1 MQTMIGKTLGRYQ
14 ISVKLGAG
22 GMGEVYRAH
31 DERLE
36 RDVAIKVLNAAKLE
50 ENSSRKR
57 FKKEALML
65 SKLNHPNIA
74 TILDFDTQEGVDFL
88 VMEYIVGTTLSAKLE
103 NGAMTEKELLPYA
116 LQIATAID
124 EAHALGVIHRDL
136 KPSNIFVT
144 PKGQV
149 KVLDF
154 GLAKLVESP
163 THEAVTKATTE
174 SNLLVGTL
182 PYMSPEQLLS
192 ESIDARTDI
201 YSFGVLLYEM
211 STGKLPYSATQPIT
225 LANAILN
232 KIPPPPTQLRPEI
245 SPRLQEIILKCMEKD
260 REKRYQTAKELL
272 VDLRRLATPSMV
284 MPDLSSTVSPKSFSI
299 KSRFLTI
306 AAVIAFVLLAAFG
319 AYKFAQSRKGAAG
332 RQGFTEIQSV
342 VALPSK
348 VFGSNENLFLT
359 DAIPNALSTQLS
371 QIRGLETKAP
381 PTSQDMDRIGGD
393 MTKIAQLYGVNGLIS
408 SSITTDAD
416 HFRLNLQLI
425 DSRNRNLLWSRDY
438 DGQKQHYIELVR
450 TAAEGLRQALRPEA
464 APLASES
471 GKVNTD
477 AELMFQ
483 RGFYNMRNYANRK
496 EPADF
501 DHALADLKR
510 ALELDPTNA
519 KAAATIA
526 RLYGGPRLESGAPLS
541 EVLPQIDQWAYKALQ
556 LDYRCGEAW
565 QVLSVA
571 EEMRPGG
578 DKRKRLE
585 YALKGATYAPRSGYG
600 HHVLGVA
607 LSRTSFTLSL
617 KATEEG
623 IKQDPLHLNG
633 LAFRAG
639 ILSRDNRPE
648 EGLKLLNQVLSIE
661 PEMPLAIL
669 MKQWLLLRDH
679 QYQEAEKLIGP
690 VDKLA
695 AEHRLHPGWVGFTH
709 DWFDFEKN
717 IALKNKA
724 EASAALQRLVSQA
737 RGEAPPFPRWES
749 VTGTVLGIQAQY
761 DSVDSTLQTLSER
774 AAKNI
779 FEPYDWLLLNQEIEP
794 IRKDKRFPGLVERS
808 KTEFED
814 MLKVLEEARARNE
827 MPSYLES
834 TLAQVRSLKIPS
846 SK

>member
-1 MQTMIGKTLGRYQ
+1 MLGKTLGRYQ

-36 RDVAIKVLNAAKLE
+36 RDVAIKVLNATKLE

-57 FKKEALML
+57 FRKEALVL

-103 NGAMTEKELLPYA
+103 KGAMSEKEMLPYA
-116 LQIATAID
+116 LQIATAME

-144 PKGQV
+144 PKGQI

-154 GLAKLVESP
+154 GLAKLIEQP
-163 THEAVTKATTE
+163 THTAVTKATTE

-192 ESIDARTDI
+192 EPIDARTDI

-225 LANAILN
+225 LANSILN
-232 KIPPPPTQLRPEI
+232 KDPAPPQQLRPDM
-245 SPRLQEIILKCMEKD
+245 SPRLQEIILKCMDKD
-260 REKRYQTAKELL
+260 KEKRYQTAKELL

-284 MPDLSSTVSPKSFSI
+284 MPDFETTVAHKPFSI
-299 KSRFLTI
+299 KPRYLTV
-306 AAVIAFVLLAAFG
+306 AAVVAVVLLAAFG
-319 AYKFAQSRKGAAG
+319 VYKLTRSRKAATTQ
-332 RQGFTEIQSV
+332 QGFPEIQSV

-371 QIRGLETKAP
+371 QIKGLETKAP

-393 MTKIAQLYGVNGLIS
+393 ISKIAQLYGVNALIS

-425 DSRNRNLLWSRDY
+425 DSQNRNLLWSRDY
-438 DGQKQHYIELVR
+438 DGQRQHYIELVR
-450 TAAEGLRQALRPEA
+450 TAAEGLRQALRPDTS
-464 APLASES
+464 PLTSE
-471 GKVNTD
+471 GKTNTD

-483 RGFYNMRNYANRK
+483 RGFYNMRNFANRK
-496 EPADF
+496 QQEDF
-501 DHALADLKR
+501 DRALADLKR
-510 ALELDPTNA
+510 TLELDPTNA
-519 KAAATIA
+519 RAAATIA
-526 RLYGGPRLESGAPLS
+526 RLYAGPKLESGAPLS
-541 EVLPQIDQWAYKALQ
+541 EVLPQIDEWAYKALQ

-585 YALKGATYAPRSGYG
+585 YALKGAVYAPQSGSG
-600 HHVLGVA
+600 QHVLGVA

-617 KATEEG
+617 KATEEA
-623 IKQDPLHLNG
+623 IKQDPLYLNG
-633 LAFRAG
+633 LIFRAG
-639 ILSRDNRPE
+639 ILSRENRPK
-648 EGLKLLNQVLSIE
+648 EGLQLIDKVFSIE
-661 PEMPLAIL
+661 PNTPIAIL
-669 MKQWLLLRDH
+669 MKLWLLLRDH
-679 QYQEAEKLIGP
+679 QYQEAEKLIAP
-690 VDKLA
+690 VDKLV
-695 AEHRLHPGWVGFTH
+695 AEHKLHPGWAGFTH

-717 IALKNKA
+717 VATKNKA

-749 VTGTVLGIQAQY
+749 VTGTVLGMQAQY
-761 DSVDSTLQTLSER
+761 DSVDATLQTLSMR

-779 FEPYDWLLLNQEIEP
+779 FEPYDWLILNNEIEP

-814 MLKVLEEARARNE
+814 MLKILEEARTRNE

>member
-1 MQTMIGKTLGRYQ
+1 MIGKTLGRYQ

-57 FKKEALML
+57 FRKEALVL

-103 NGAMTEKELLPYA
+103 KGAMSEKEMLPYA
-116 LQIATAID
+116 LQIATAME

-144 PKGQV
+144 PKGQI

-154 GLAKLVESP
+154 GLAKLVAPP

-192 ESIDARTDI
+192 EQIDARTDI
-201 YSFGVLLYEM
+201 YSFGILLYEM

-225 LANAILN
+225 LANSILN
-232 KIPPPPTQLRPEI
+232 KEPAPPQQLRPDI
-245 SPRLQEIILKCMEKD
+245 SPRLQEIILKCIEKD
-260 REKRYQTAKELL
+260 KEKRYQTAKELL

-284 MPDLSSTVSPKSFSI
+284 MPDFETTVARKPFAI
-299 KSRFLTI
+299 KPRYLTI
-306 AAVIAFVLLAAFG
+306 TAIVAFVLLAAFG
-319 AYKFAQSRKGAAG
+319 AYKLTRSRKAAVTQ
-332 RQGFTEIQSV
+332 QGFTEIQSV

-371 QIRGLETKAP
+371 QIKGLETKAP

-393 MTKIAQLYGVNGLIS
+393 ISKISQLYGVNALIS

-425 DSRNRNLLWSRDY
+425 DSQNRNLLWSRDY
-438 DGQKQHYIELVR
+438 DGQRQHYIELVR
-450 TAAEGLRQALRPEA
+450 TAAEGLRQALRPETS
-464 APLASES
+464 PLTSEA
-471 GKVNTD
+471 KANTD

-483 RGFYNMRNYANRK
+483 RGFYNMRNYANLK
-496 EPADF
+496 QPEDF
-501 DHALADLKR
+501 DRALADLKR
-510 ALELDPTNA
+510 TLELDPTNA
-519 KAAATIA
+519 RAAATIA
-526 RLYGGPRLESGAPLS
+526 RLYAGPKLESGAPLS
-541 EVLPQIDQWAYKALQ
+541 EVLPQIDEWAYKALQ

-585 YALKGATYAPRSGYG
+585 YALKGAMYTPKSGSG
-600 HHVLGVA
+600 QHVLGVA

-617 KATEEG
+617 KATEEA
-623 IKQDPLHLNG
+623 IKQDPLYLNG
-633 LAFRAG
+633 LIFRAG
-639 ILSRDNRPE
+639 ILSRENRPK
-648 EGLKLLNQVLSIE
+648 EGLQLIDQVLSIE
-661 PEMPLAIL
+661 PNAPIAIL
-669 MKQWLLLRDH
+669 MKLWLLLRDH
-679 QYQEAEKLIGP
+679 QYQEAEKLIAP
-690 VDKLA
+690 VDKMV
-695 AEHRLHPGWVGFTH
+695 AEHKLHPGWAGFTR

-717 IALKNKA
+717 IAIKNKT
-724 EASAALQRLVSQA
+724 EASAALKRLVSQA

-749 VTGTVLGIQAQY
+749 VTGTVLGMQAQY
-761 DSVDSTLQTLSER
+761 DSVDSTLETLSMR
-774 AAKNI
+774 ASKNI
-779 FEPYDWLLLNQEIEP
+779 FEPYDWLILNQEIEP
-794 IRKDKRFPGLVERS
+794 IRKDKRFAGLVERS

-834 TLAQVRSLKIPS
+834 TLQQVRSLKIPS

>member
-1 MQTMIGKTLGRYQ
+1 MLGKTLGRYQ

-57 FKKEALML
+57 FRKEALVL

-103 NGAMTEKELLPYA
+103 KGAMSEKEMLPYA
-116 LQIATAID
+116 LQIATAME

-144 PKGQV
+144 PKGQI

-154 GLAKLVESP
+154 GLAKLIEQP
-163 THEAVTKATTE
+163 THTAVTKATTE

-192 ESIDARTDI
+192 EPIDARTDI

-225 LANAILN
+225 LANSILN
-232 KIPPPPTQLRPEI
+232 KDPAPPQQLRPDM
-245 SPRLQEIILKCMEKD
+245 SPRLQEIILKCMDKD
-260 REKRYQTAKELL
+260 KEKRYQTAKELL

-284 MPDLSSTVSPKSFSI
+284 MPDFETTVAHKPFSI
-299 KSRFLTI
+299 KPRYLTV
-306 AAVIAFVLLAAFG
+306 AAVVAVVLLTAFG
-319 AYKFAQSRKGAAG
+319 VYKLTRSRKASTAQ
-332 RQGFTEIQSV
+332 QGFPEIQSV

-371 QIRGLETKAP
+371 QIKGLETKAP

-393 MTKIAQLYGVNGLIS
+393 ISKIAQLYGVNALIS

-425 DSRNRNLLWSRDY
+425 DSQNRNLLWSRDY
-438 DGQKQHYIELVR
+438 DGQRQHYIELVR
-450 TAAEGLRQALRPEA
+450 TAAEGLRQALRPDTS
-464 APLASES
+464 PLTSE
-471 GKVNTD
+471 GKANTD

-483 RGFYNMRNYANRK
+483 RGFYNMRNFANRK
-496 EPADF
+496 QQEDF
-501 DHALADLKR
+501 DRALADLKR
-510 ALELDPTNA
+510 TLELDPTNA
-519 KAAATIA
+519 RAAATIA
-526 RLYGGPRLESGAPLS
+526 RLYAGPKLESGAPLS
-541 EVLPQIDQWAYKALQ
+541 EVLPQIDEWAYKALQ

-585 YALKGATYAPRSGYG
+585 YALKGAVYAPQSGSG
-600 HHVLGVA
+600 QHVLGVA

-617 KATEEG
+617 KATEEA
-623 IKQDPLHLNG
+623 IKQDPLYLNG
-633 LAFRAG
+633 LIFRAG
-639 ILSRDNRPE
+639 ILSRENRPK
-648 EGLKLLNQVLSIE
+648 EGLQLIDKVFSIE
-661 PEMPLAIL
+661 PNTPIAIL
-669 MKQWLLLRDH
+669 MKLWLLLRDH
-679 QYQEAEKLIGP
+679 QYQEAEKLIAP
-690 VDKLA
+690 VDKLV
-695 AEHRLHPGWVGFTH
+695 AEHKLHPGWAGFTH

-717 IALKNKA
+717 VAIKNKA

-749 VTGTVLGIQAQY
+749 VTGTVLGMQAQY
-761 DSVDSTLQTLSER
+761 DSVDSTLQTLSMR
-774 AAKNI
+774 ASKNI
-779 FEPYDWLLLNQEIEP
+779 FEPYDWLILNKEIEP
-794 IRKDKRFPGLVERS
+794 IRKDKRFAGLVERS

-814 MLKVLEEARARNE
+814 MLKVLEAARARNE

>member
-1 MQTMIGKTLGRYQ
+1 MIGKTLGRYQ

-57 FKKEALML
+57 FRKEALVL

-103 NGAMTEKELLPYA
+103 KGAMSEKEMLPYA
-116 LQIATAID
+116 LQIATAME

-144 PKGQV
+144 PKGQI

-154 GLAKLVESP
+154 GLAKLVAPP

-192 ESIDARTDI
+192 EQIDARTDI
-201 YSFGVLLYEM
+201 YSFGILLYEM

-225 LANAILN
+225 LANSILN
-232 KIPPPPTQLRPEI
+232 KEPAPPQQLRPDI
-245 SPRLQEIILKCMEKD
+245 SPRLQEIILKCIEKD
-260 REKRYQTAKELL
+260 KEKRYQTAKELL

-284 MPDLSSTVSPKSFSI
+284 MPDFETTVARKPFAI
-299 KSRFLTI
+299 KPRYLTI
-306 AAVIAFVLLAAFG
+306 TAIVAFVLLAAFG
-319 AYKFAQSRKGAAG
+319 AYKLTRSRKAAVTQ
-332 RQGFTEIQSV
+332 QGFTEIQSV

-371 QIRGLETKAP
+371 QIKGLETKAP

-393 MTKIAQLYGVNGLIS
+393 ISKISQLYGVNALIS

-425 DSRNRNLLWSRDY
+425 DSQNRNLLWSRDY
-438 DGQKQHYIELVR
+438 DGQRQHYIELVR
-450 TAAEGLRQALRPEA
+450 TAAEGLRQALRPETS
-464 APLASES
+464 PLTSEA
-471 GKVNTD
+471 KANTD

-483 RGFYNMRNYANRK
+483 RGFYNMRNYANLK
-496 EPADF
+496 QPEDF
-501 DHALADLKR
+501 DRALADLKR
-510 ALELDPTNA
+510 TLELDPTNA
-519 KAAATIA
+519 RAAATIA
-526 RLYGGPRLESGAPLS
+526 RLYAGPKLESGAPLS
-541 EVLPQIDQWAYKALQ
+541 EVLPQIDEWAYKALQ

-585 YALKGATYAPRSGYG
+585 YALKGAMYTPKSGSG
-600 HHVLGVA
+600 QHVLGVA

-617 KATEEG
+617 KATEEA
-623 IKQDPLHLNG
+623 IKQDPLYLNG
-633 LAFRAG
+633 LIFRAG
-639 ILSRDNRPE
+639 ILSRENRPK
-648 EGLKLLNQVLSIE
+648 EGLRLIDQVFSIE
-661 PEMPLAIL
+661 PNAPIAIL
-669 MKQWLLLRDH
+669 MKLWLLLRDH
-679 QYQEAEKLIGP
+679 QYQEAEKLIAP
-690 VDKLA
+690 VDKMV
-695 AEHRLHPGWVGFTH
+695 AEHKLHPGWAGFTR

-717 IALKNKA
+717 IAIKNKT

-749 VTGTVLGIQAQY
+749 VTGTVLGMQAQY
-761 DSVDSTLQTLSER
+761 DSVDSTLETL
-774 AAKNI
+774 
-779 FEPYDWLLLNQEIEP
+779 
-794 IRKDKRFPGLVERS
+794 
-808 KTEFED
+808 
-814 MLKVLEEARARNE
+814 
-827 MPSYLES
+827 
-834 TLAQVRSLKIPS
+834 
-846 SK
+846 

>member
-1 MQTMIGKTLGRYQ
+1 MLGKTLGRYQ

-36 RDVAIKVLNAAKLE
+36 RDVAIKVLNATKLE

-57 FKKEALML
+57 FRKEALVL

-103 NGAMTEKELLPYA
+103 KGAMSEKEMLPYA
-116 LQIATAID
+116 LQIATAME

-144 PKGQV
+144 PKGQI

-154 GLAKLVESP
+154 GLAKLIEQP
-163 THEAVTKATTE
+163 THTAVTKATTE

-192 ESIDARTDI
+192 EPIDARTDI

-225 LANAILN
+225 LANSILN
-232 KIPPPPTQLRPEI
+232 KDPAPPQQLRPDM
-245 SPRLQEIILKCMEKD
+245 SPRLQEIILKCMDKD
-260 REKRYQTAKELL
+260 KEKRYQTAKELL

-284 MPDLSSTVSPKSFSI
+284 MPDFETTVAHKPFSI
-299 KSRFLTI
+299 KPRYLTV
-306 AAVIAFVLLAAFG
+306 AAVVAVVLLAAFG
-319 AYKFAQSRKGAAG
+319 VYKLTRSRKAATTQ
-332 RQGFTEIQSV
+332 QGFPEIQSV

-371 QIRGLETKAP
+371 QIKGLETKAP

-393 MTKIAQLYGVNGLIS
+393 ISKIAQLYGVNALIS

-425 DSRNRNLLWSRDY
+425 DSQDRNLLWSRDY
-438 DGQKQHYIELVR
+438 DGQRQHYIELVR
-450 TAAEGLRQALRPEA
+450 TAAEGLRQALRPDTS
-464 APLASES
+464 PLTSE
-471 GKVNTD
+471 GKTNTD

-483 RGFYNMRNYANRK
+483 RGFYNMRNFANRK
-496 EPADF
+496 QQEDF
-501 DHALADLKR
+501 DRALADLKR
-510 ALELDPTNA
+510 TLELDPTNA
-519 KAAATIA
+519 RAAATIA
-526 RLYGGPRLESGAPLS
+526 RLYAGPKLESGAPLS
-541 EVLPQIDQWAYKALQ
+541 EVLPQIDEWAYKALQ

-585 YALKGATYAPRSGYG
+585 YALKGAVYAPQSGSG
-600 HHVLGVA
+600 QHVLGVA

-617 KATEEG
+617 KATEEA
-623 IKQDPLHLNG
+623 IKQDPLYLNG
-633 LAFRAG
+633 LIFRAG
-639 ILSRDNRPE
+639 ILSRENRPK
-648 EGLKLLNQVLSIE
+648 EGLQLIDKVFSIE
-661 PEMPLAIL
+661 PNTPIAIL
-669 MKQWLLLRDH
+669 MKLWLLLRDH
-679 QYQEAEKLIGP
+679 QYQEAEKLIAP
-690 VDKLA
+690 VDKLV
-695 AEHRLHPGWVGFTH
+695 AEHKLHPGWAGFTH

-717 IALKNKA
+717 VATKNKA

-749 VTGTVLGIQAQY
+749 VTGTVLGMQAQY
-761 DSVDSTLQTLSER
+761 DSVDSTLQTLSMR
-774 AAKNI
+774 ASKNI
-779 FEPYDWLLLNQEIEP
+779 FEPYDWLILNNEIEP

-814 MLKVLEEARARNE
+814 MLKVLEAARARNE

>member
-1 MQTMIGKTLGRYQ
+1 
-14 ISVKLGAG
+14 
-22 GMGEVYRAH
+22 MGEVYRAH

-36 RDVAIKVLNAAKLE
+36 RDVAIKVLNATKLE

-57 FKKEALML
+57 FRKEALVL

-103 NGAMTEKELLPYA
+103 KGAMSEKEMLPYA
-116 LQIATAID
+116 LQIATAME

-144 PKGQV
+144 PKGQI

-154 GLAKLVESP
+154 GLAKLIEQP
-163 THEAVTKATTE
+163 THTAVTKATTE

-192 ESIDARTDI
+192 EPIDARTDI

-225 LANAILN
+225 LANSILN
-232 KIPPPPTQLRPEI
+232 KDPAPPQQLRPDM
-245 SPRLQEIILKCMEKD
+245 SPRLQEIILKCMDKD
-260 REKRYQTAKELL
+260 KEKRYQTAKELL

-284 MPDLSSTVSPKSFSI
+284 MPDFETTVAHKPFSI
-299 KSRFLTI
+299 KPRYLTV
-306 AAVIAFVLLAAFG
+306 AAVVAVVLLAAFG
-319 AYKFAQSRKGAAG
+319 VYKLTRSRKAATTQ
-332 RQGFTEIQSV
+332 QGFPEIQSV

-371 QIRGLETKAP
+371 QIKGLETKAP

-393 MTKIAQLYGVNGLIS
+393 ISKIAQLYGVNALIS

-425 DSRNRNLLWSRDY
+425 DSQNRNLLWSRDY
-438 DGQKQHYIELVR
+438 DGQRQHYIELVR
-450 TAAEGLRQALRPEA
+450 TAAEGLRQALRPDTS
-464 APLASES
+464 PLTSE
-471 GKVNTD
+471 GKTNTD

-483 RGFYNMRNYANRK
+483 RGFYNMRNFANRK
-496 EPADF
+496 QQEDF
-501 DHALADLKR
+501 DRALADLKR
-510 ALELDPTNA
+510 TLELDPTNA
-519 KAAATIA
+519 RAAATIA
-526 RLYGGPRLESGAPLS
+526 RLYAGPKLESGAPLS
-541 EVLPQIDQWAYKALQ
+541 EVLPQIDEWAYKALQ

-585 YALKGATYAPRSGYG
+585 YALKGAVYAPQSGSG
-600 HHVLGVA
+600 QHVLGVA

-617 KATEEG
+617 KATEEA
-623 IKQDPLHLNG
+623 IKQDPLYLNG
-633 LAFRAG
+633 LIFRAG
-639 ILSRDNRPE
+639 ILSRENRPK
-648 EGLKLLNQVLSIE
+648 EGLQLIDKVFSIE
-661 PEMPLAIL
+661 PNTPIAIL
-669 MKQWLLLRDH
+669 MKLWLLLRDH
-679 QYQEAEKLIGP
+679 QYQEAEKLIAP
-690 VDKLA
+690 VDKLV
-695 AEHRLHPGWVGFTH
+695 AEHKLHPGWAGFTH

-717 IALKNKA
+717 VATKNKA

-749 VTGTVLGIQAQY
+749 VTGTVLGMQAQY
-761 DSVDSTLQTLSER
+761 DSVDSTLQTLSMR
-774 AAKNI
+774 ASKNI
-779 FEPYDWLLLNQEIEP
+779 FEPYDWLILNNEIEP

-814 MLKVLEEARARNE
+814 MLKVLEAARARNE

>member
-1 MQTMIGKTLGRYQ
+1 MLGKTLGRYQ

-57 FKKEALML
+57 FRKEALVL

-103 NGAMTEKELLPYA
+103 KGAMSEKEMLPYA
-116 LQIATAID
+116 LQIATAME

-144 PKGQV
+144 PKGQI

-154 GLAKLVESP
+154 GLAKLIEQP
-163 THEAVTKATTE
+163 THTAVTKATTE

-192 ESIDARTDI
+192 EPIDARTDI

-225 LANAILN
+225 LANSILN
-232 KIPPPPTQLRPEI
+232 KDPAPPQQLRPDM
-245 SPRLQEIILKCMEKD
+245 SPRLQEIILKCMDKD
-260 REKRYQTAKELL
+260 KEKRYQTAKELL

-284 MPDLSSTVSPKSFSI
+284 MPDFETTVAHKPFSI
-299 KSRFLTI
+299 KPRYLTV
-306 AAVIAFVLLAAFG
+306 AAVVAVVLLAAFG
-319 AYKFAQSRKGAAG
+319 VYKLTRSRKASTAQ
-332 RQGFTEIQSV
+332 QGFPEIQSV

-371 QIRGLETKAP
+371 QIKGLETKAP

-393 MTKIAQLYGVNGLIS
+393 ISKIAQLYGVNALIS

-425 DSRNRNLLWSRDY
+425 DSQNRNLLWSRDY
-438 DGQKQHYIELVR
+438 DGQRQHYIELVR
-450 TAAEGLRQALRPEA
+450 TAAEGLRQALRPDTS
-464 APLASES
+464 PLTSE
-471 GKVNTD
+471 GKANTD

-483 RGFYNMRNYANRK
+483 RGFYNMRNFANRK
-496 EPADF
+496 QQEDF
-501 DHALADLKR
+501 DRALADLKR
-510 ALELDPTNA
+510 TLELDPTNA
-519 KAAATIA
+519 RAAATIA
-526 RLYGGPRLESGAPLS
+526 RLYAGPKLESGAPLS
-541 EVLPQIDQWAYKALQ
+541 EVLPQIDEWAYKALQ

-585 YALKGATYAPRSGYG
+585 YALKGAVYAPQSGSG
-600 HHVLGVA
+600 QHVLGVA

-617 KATEEG
+617 KATEEA
-623 IKQDPLHLNG
+623 IKQDPLYLNG
-633 LAFRAG
+633 LIFRAG
-639 ILSRDNRPE
+639 ILSRENRPK
-648 EGLKLLNQVLSIE
+648 EGLQLIDKVFSIE
-661 PEMPLAIL
+661 PNTPIAIL
-669 MKQWLLLRDH
+669 MKLWLLLRDH
-679 QYQEAEKLIGP
+679 QYQEAEKLIAP
-690 VDKLA
+690 VDKLV
-695 AEHRLHPGWVGFTH
+695 AEHKLHPGWAGFTH

-717 IALKNKA
+717 VAIKNKA

-749 VTGTVLGIQAQY
+749 VTGTVLGMQAQY
-761 DSVDSTLQTLSER
+761 DSVDSTLQTLSMR
-774 AAKNI
+774 ASKNI
-779 FEPYDWLLLNQEIEP
+779 FEPYDWLILNKEIEP
-794 IRKDKRFPGLVERS
+794 IRKDKRFAGLVERS

-814 MLKVLEEARARNE
+814 MLKVLEAARARNE

>member
-1 MQTMIGKTLGRYQ
+1 MMIGKTLGRYQ

-57 FKKEALML
+57 FRKEALVL

-103 NGAMTEKELLPYA
+103 QGAMSEKEFVPFA
-116 LQIATAID
+116 IQIAAAME

-144 PKGQV
+144 PKGQI

-154 GLAKLVESP
+154 GLAKLIEP
-163 THEAVTKATTE
+163 ITHEAVTKATTE

-192 ESIDARTDI
+192 EQIDARTDI
-201 YSFGVLLYEM
+201 YSFGILLYEM

-225 LANAILN
+225 LANSILN
-232 KIPPPPTQLRPEI
+232 KDPAPPGQLRPDL
-245 SPRLQEIILKCMEKD
+245 SPRLQEIIMKCMEKD

-284 MPDLSSTVSPKSFSI
+284 IPDLETTVKTRPFSI
-299 KSRFLTI
+299 KTRYLKL
-306 AAVIAFVLLAAFG
+306 AAVIAVVLIAAF
-319 AYKFAQSRKGAAG
+319 ATYKFTRSRKTTP
-332 RQGFTEIQSV
+332 QEGFTEINSV

-348 VFGSNENLFLT
+348 VFGANENIFLT

-371 QIRGLETKAP
+371 QIKGLETKAP
-381 PTSQDMDRIGGD
+381 PTSQDMERIGGD
-393 MTKIAQLYGVNGLIS
+393 ITKIAQLYGVNALIS

-438 DGQKQHYIELVR
+438 DGQRQHYLELVR

-464 APLASES
+464 VPIASAAS
-471 GKVNTD
+471 GASTD
-477 AELMFQ
+477 AELAYQ
-483 RGFYNMRNYANRK
+483 RGFYNLRNYANRK

-501 DHALADLKR
+501 DHALSDLKR

-519 KAAATIA
+519 LAAAAIA
-526 RLYGGPRLESGAPLS
+526 RLYGGPKLESGAPLS

-617 KATEEG
+617 KATEEA

-633 LAFRAG
+633 LLFRAG
-639 ILSRDNRPE
+639 ILSRENQPKE
-648 EGLKLLNQVLSIE
+648 ALKLIDQVLSIE
-661 PEMPLAIL
+661 PDMPLAIL
-669 MKQWLLLRDH
+669 MKVWLLLRDH
-679 QYQEAEKLIGP
+679 QYQEAEKFIGP
-690 VDKLA
+690 MDKMV
-695 AEHRLHPGWVGFTH
+695 AEHRLHPGWGGFAH
-709 DWFDFEKN
+709 DWLDFEKN
-717 IALKNKA
+717 NTLKNKA
-724 EASAALQRLVSQA
+724 EASAALQRLVNQA
-737 RGEAPPFPRWES
+737 RGDAPPFPRWES
-749 VTGTVLGIQAQY
+749 VTGNVLGMQAQN
-761 DSVDSTLQTLSER
+761 DSVDATLQTLSAR
-774 AAKNI
+774 ASKNI
-779 FEPYDWLLLNQEIEP
+779 FEPYDWLLLNPEIEP
-794 IRKDKRFPGLVERS
+794 VRKDKRFASLVERS
-808 KTEFED
+808 KREFED

-834 TLAQVRSLKIPS
+834 TLKQVRNLKIPS
-846 SK
+846 SQ